1 MIMTFTCSSLQSLQA
16 TLSRLAE
23 EPFSIIEV
31 LGNDLPKF
39 ASFYVSFILLKALAD
54 LPRVLLQV
62 GVFKATKGPDG
73 VGRRLFRMAPFHHHL
88 EACGWHETQVVAA
101 AYAASLGLALLAIAV
116 AAV

>member
-1 MIMTFTCSSLQSLQA
+1 MQSLQA

-62 GVFKATKGPDG
+62 GGLVQFAARFGQGPNPKAMYRAMRGKGGGAATPVADG
-73 VGRRLFRMAPFHHHL
+73 ECNCNCHPCTFLDLFCVR
-88 EACGWHETQVVAA
+88 
-101 AYAASLGLALLAIAV
+101 S
-116 AAV
+116 